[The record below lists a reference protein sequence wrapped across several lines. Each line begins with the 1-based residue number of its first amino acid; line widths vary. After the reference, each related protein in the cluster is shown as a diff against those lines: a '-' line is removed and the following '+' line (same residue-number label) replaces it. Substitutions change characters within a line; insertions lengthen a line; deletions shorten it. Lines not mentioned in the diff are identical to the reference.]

1 MEGEPTMDRG
11 ERALARATVKVDV
24 GRYICSICFDDE
36 SMYEVYMC
44 ADGARAYAENG
55 DRVAAGLF
63 DGDAFCKCVPGCCDR
78 ASRRLDV
85 LPEGDAAIAH
95 NVRDLVCGC
104 IGELTLRPTAG
115 RADMVLRVED
125 GMLAAHADGAGC
137 TSEDHIDLGGRNVAG
152 DVVSLLD
159 DEYINREGERNA

>member
-1 MEGEPTMDRG
+1 MMGRG
-11 ERALARATVKVDV
+11 ERALACATVKVDV
-24 GRYICSICFDDE
+24 GRYICSIRFDDE

-55 DRVAAGLF
+55 DRVAAGSF
-63 DGDAFCKCVPGCCDR
+63 DGDAFCRCVPGCCDR

-125 GMLAAHADGAGC
+125 GMLAAHADGSDSP
-137 TSEDHIDLGGRNVAG
+137 SEDHIDLSGKNVAD

-159 DEYINREGERNA
+159 DKYINREGDKDA

>member
-1 MEGEPTMDRG
+1 MIGRG
-11 ERALARATVKVDV
+11 ERASASATVKVDV
-24 GRYICSICFDDE
+24 GRHVCSICFDDE
-36 SMYEVYMC
+36 SIYEVYTC
-44 ADGARAYAENG
+44 ADGARAYTENG
-55 DRVAAGLF
+55 DRVAAVLF
-63 DGDAFCKCVPGCCDR
+63 DGDAFCKCVPGCRDH
-78 ASRRLDV
+78 ASKRLDV

-125 GMLAAHADGAGC
+125 GMLAAHADGSDC
-137 TSEDHIDLGGRNVAG
+137 PSEDHIDLSGRNVAG
-152 DVVSLLD
+152 DVVSLLE